1 MNHVLRAFIGKF
13 VVVYFDDILIYSK
26 SFNEHLDHI
35 HQVLAVLR
43 AEKLYGNIAKCTFCT
58 VCVVFLGFVV
68 TADGIQVDEEK
79 IKAIKYWPTPKNVSQ
94 IRSFH
99 GLAGFYR
106 RFVKDF
112 STIAAPLN
120 NLTKKDVPFKWG
132 DEQDQTFNELK
143 RKLCEAPLLQ
153 LPDFGKTFEIECDA
167 SGIGIGGVLLQEGNL
182 LPTFL
187 KS

>member
-1 MNHVLRAFIGKF
+1 M
-13 VVVYFDDILIYSK
+13 VVYFHDILIYCK
-26 SFNEHLDHI
+26 SFDEHLDHI
-35 HQVLAVLR
+35 REVLADLR

-58 VCVVFLGFVV
+58 DRVVFLGFVV
-68 TADGIQVDEEK
+68 IADGIQVDEEK
-79 IKAIKYWPTPKNVSQ
+79 IKAINYWPTPQSVSQ
-94 IRSFH
+94 VRSFH
-99 GLAGFYR
+99 GLAGFYW

-120 NLTKKDVPFKWG
+120 NLTKKDVPFKWR
-132 DEQDQTFNELK
+132 DEQDQAFDELK

-153 LPDFGKTFEIECDA
+153 LLDFGKTFEIECDA